1 MFFCVKL
8 RKVLFL
14 LIVIIIIFSAVKMS
28 DIIPTISTPVTSK
41 VVIIDAG
48 HGGFD
53 PGAISSNGTLEKDI
67 NIKIAVKL
75 QELFE
80 KSGTFTIMTRVSDD
94 ELGSSKKEDM
104 RARKEIRD
112 INDGSLFISI
122 HLNSFPDG
130 KYSGAQVF
138 YPKDEESKKLATCIQ
153 NSIKENID
161 NKNDRVAKEL
171 SDVYILKQVKIP
183 SVIVECGFL
192 SNSVEERKLK
202 EDAYQEEI
210 AWAIYL
216 GALSYYQ
223 E

>member
-1 MFFCVKL
+1 
-8 RKVLFL
+8 
-14 LIVIIIIFSAVKMS
+14 MS

>member
-104 RARKEIRD
+104 RARKEIWK
-112 INDGSLFISI
+112 SI
-122 HLNSFPDG
+122 
-130 KYSGAQVF
+130 Y
-138 YPKDEESKKLATCIQ
+138 
-153 NSIKENID
+153 ID
-161 NKNDRVAKEL
+161 T
-171 SDVYILKQVKIP
+171 LK
-183 SVIVECGFL
+183 
-192 SNSVEERKLK
+192 
-202 EDAYQEEI
+202 
-210 AWAIYL
+210 
-216 GALSYYQ
+216 
-223 E
+223 